1 MLLLCEL
8 FTNLLFQDYHC
19 LMFSITQRPSTLR
32 VDNMDLPRQRKD
44 LIFYPQILHYVMRS
58 DTIMSRKNDNY
69 QRLLRVRKKHRKYC
83 GKLLTSKQT
92 FLPSIHFNMYTP
104 GDCFKLVD
112 LALSQNSNK
121 KFLFGWSKYFC
132 SNMVWSLFP
141 PPITKVE
148 KKSFHC
154 LFMWLWPLVFL
165 VNWTNLDSRLKSV
178 LELWLDAI

>member
-1 MLLLCEL
+1 MRRRRVKHMQKRRNTPYILAKISKKLVPWIIFCFWQMLLLCGL
-8 FTNLLFQDYHC
+8 FTNMLFHDYHC

-92 FLPSIHFNMYTP
+92 FQPSIHFNIYTP
-104 GDCFKLVD
+104 GNCFN
-112 LALSQNSNK
+112 Q
-121 KFLFGWSKYFC
+121 
-132 SNMVWSLFP
+132 
-141 PPITKVE
+141 
-148 KKSFHC
+148 
-154 LFMWLWPLVFL
+154 
-165 VNWTNLDSRLKSV
+165 
-178 LELWLDAI
+178 